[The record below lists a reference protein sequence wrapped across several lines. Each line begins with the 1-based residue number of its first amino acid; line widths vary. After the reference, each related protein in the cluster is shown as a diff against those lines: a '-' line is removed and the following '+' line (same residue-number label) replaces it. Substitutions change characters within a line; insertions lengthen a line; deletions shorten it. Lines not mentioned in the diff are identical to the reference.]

1 MPTKI
6 PFNNLHFQ
14 SNYSLKLFFSVG
26 SSFVSQNISIPSA
39 LLSVEIYIIIRNWC
53 KHLANQVRLRC
64 YYCIFSKSTRTI
76 LNIHIID
83 RNYKNCFPFALG
95 IISFIVH
102 TKPPSSTST
111 SITLPIFKTTGIS
124 IRIIL
129 LKHFMIHETNHNLYM
144 RKHQNSYS

>member
-53 KHLANQVRLRC
+53 KHLANQMLLLYILEKHKNHTKHSHNRPELQELLSI
-64 YYCIFSKSTRTI
+64 CIG
-76 LNIHIID
+76 D
-83 RNYKNCFPFALG
+83 Y
-95 IISFIVH
+95 IVH
-102 TKPPSSTST
+102 RSH
-111 SITLPIFKTTGIS
+111 KTTIV
-124 IRIIL
+124 
-129 LKHFMIHETNHNLYM
+129 Y
-144 RKHQNSYS
+144 KHQHNFAHFQNHRNFDSDNSSKTFYDTWD